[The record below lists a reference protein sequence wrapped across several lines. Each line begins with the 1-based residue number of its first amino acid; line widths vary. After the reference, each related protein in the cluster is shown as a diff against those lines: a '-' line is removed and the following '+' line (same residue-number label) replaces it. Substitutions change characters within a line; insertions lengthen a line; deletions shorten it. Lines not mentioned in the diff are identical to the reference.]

1 MQATR
6 EVMNISLGM
15 LHINL
20 DTMNK
25 KTRKRESLHLKPR
38 EVGTLTDEQFR
49 SRRIKKLLD
58 AKFLID
64 KTAAHEK
71 RKQRE
76 KELGLDLD

>member
-25 KTRKRESLHLKPR
+25 QTRKRESLHLKPR
-38 EVGTLTDEQFR
+38 EVGTLTEEQWR
-49 SRRIKKLLD
+49 SRRIQKLLN
-58 AKFLID
+58 ARFLVD

-76 KELGLDLD
+76 RELGLS